1 MIKYREILRLNS
13 QGVSQRGI
21 AASCQCSRTTI
32 RNVLERAERH
42 EITWPFE
49 KDMTDAGLQEMLFP
63 EKSSQS
69 KRKIPDCEYLH
80 KEMAKSGVTLSLL
93 WHEYCEQC
101 RLSGEIPLMYSQ
113 FCRYYRKY
121 ANTTKATMRIK
132 RKPGEI
138 LEVDWAGKT
147 CFIIDNVTGELIP
160 AYIFVATLSCSQYA
174 YVEAFLSMD
183 MESWINAHVN
193 AFSYFGG
200 VTRILVPDNLKTGVD
215 KASRPDPKI
224 NKTYHEMAEHYGTAV
239 IPARV
244 KRPKDKPHAEGTVG
258 IISTWIIAS
267 LRQQQ
272 FFSIRE
278 LNSAILLKLEEFNQK
293 PFQKKPGS
301 RKSAFLEEEKA
312 LLLPLPT
319 SQYELATWSTASV
332 QYDYCI
338 IIDKNH
344 YSVPYEYIRHQVDV
358 RITSKTVEVF
368 YHNNRIASH
377 IRVRGQEGQVI
388 TVPDHMPEKH
398 KQYLALNADHF
409 RDWAA
414 SIGPNSTTVVDAVL
428 SAHRVEKQG
437 YRSCMSLM
445 KLADKYSIS
454 RFEEACQRALSYT
467 PSPSFKTI
475 QTILKTGQD
484 RLSVQSDRQKVT
496 KNDAET
502 YGFVRGADYYGGKD
516 ND

>member
-1 MIKYREILRLNS
+1 MIKYREILRLHS

-21 AASCQCSRTTI
+21 AAGCQSSRTTI

-42 EITWPFE
+42 EISWPFE
-49 KDMTDAGLQEMLFP
+49 KDMTDSALQELLFP
-63 EKSSQS
+63 EKYSESN
-69 KRKIPDCEYLH
+69 RTLPDCEHIH

-101 RLSGEIPLMYSQ
+101 RLSSEIPLMYSQ
-113 FCRYYRKY
+113 FCRYYRRY

-132 RKPGEI
+132 RKPGEM

-174 YVEAFLSMD
+174 YVEACLSMN
-183 MESWINAHVN
+183 MENWISVHVN
-193 AFSYFGG
+193 AFNYFGG
-200 VTRILVPDNLKTGVD
+200 ATRILVPDNLKTGVD
-215 KASRPDPKI
+215 NASRQDLKI
-224 NKTYHEMAEHYGTAV
+224 NKTYLEMAEHYETAV

-244 KRPKDKPHAEGTVG
+244 KHPKDKPNAESTVG
-258 IISTWIIAS
+258 VISTWIIAS
-267 LRQQQ
+267 LRHQQ
-272 FFSIRE
+272 FFSLRE
-278 LNSAILLKLEEFNQK
+278 LNCAIRLKLEEFNQK

-312 LLLPLPT
+312 LLLPLPA
-319 SQYELATWSTASV
+319 SSYELATWSTASV
-332 QYDYCI
+332 QYDYHI
-338 IIDKNH
+338 IADKSH

-358 RITSKTVEVF
+358 RMTSKTVEIF
-368 YHNNRIASH
+368 YHNHRIASH
-377 IRVRGQEGQVI
+377 IRVHGQEVQVI
-388 TVPDHMPEKH
+388 TLPDHMPEKH
-398 KQYLALNADHF
+398 KQYLAVNADYF
-409 RDWAA
+409 RDWAT
-414 SIGPNSTTVVDAVL
+414 SVGPHAIIVVNAIL

-437 YRSCMSLM
+437 YRSCTSLM
-445 KLADKYSIS
+445 KLADKYSLS
-454 RFEEACQRALSYT
+454 RFEGACQRALSYS

-484 RLSVQSDRQKVT
+484 KISEQSNFQKVT
-496 KNDAET
+496 KHDTET
-502 YGFVRGADYYGGKD
+502 HGFVRGPDYYGGKD

>member
-1 MIKYREILRLNS
+1 MIKYREILRLHS

-21 AASCQCSRTTI
+21 AAGCQCSRTTI
-32 RNVLERAERH
+32 RNVLEQAEKH
-42 EITWPFE
+42 EISWPFE
-49 KDMTDAGLQEMLFP
+49 KDMTDADLQELLFP
-63 EKSSQS
+63 EKSSKS
-69 KRKIPDCEYLH
+69 NRKIPECEHIH

-132 RKPGEI
+132 RKPGEM

-147 CFIIDNVTGELIP
+147 CFITDNITGEPIP

-183 MESWINAHVN
+183 MESWIYAHVN
-193 AFSYFGG
+193 AFNYFGG

-215 KASRPDPKI
+215 KASRPAPKI

-244 KRPKDKPHAEGTVG
+244 KHPKDKPNAEGTVG

-267 LRQQQ
+267 LRKQQ
-272 FFSIRE
+272 FFSLRE
-278 LNSAILLKLEEFNQK
+278 LNSAILQKLEEFNQK

-319 SQYELATWSTASV
+319 SPYELATWSTASV

-338 IIDKNH
+338 IVDNNH

-358 RITSKTVEVF
+358 RITGKTVEVF
-368 YHNNRIASH
+368 YHNHRIASH
-377 IRVRGQEGQVI
+377 IRVRDQEGQVI

-398 KQYLALNADHF
+398 KQYLAVSADHF

-414 SIGPNSTTVVDAVL
+414 SIGPHAITVVNAVL

-484 RLSVQSDRQKVT
+484 RVSLQSDRQKVT
-496 KNDAET
+496 KHDTET
-502 YGFVRGADYYGGKD
+502 YGFVRGADYYGGK
-516 ND
+516 NDD